1 MISSSGR
8 LSSRAC
14 ARARDTSLSSSS
26 TRTVRRALA
35 MTTAYLRESPC
46 TPVAASRFGPRMT
59 GARAAL
65 GVRPCPR
72 GRRRRRDPGRHP
84 REGAR
89 RRRRARRVRSRP
101 DASARVPG
109 PRRALTTSGSPRVS
123 GEFLASWDHGFGSTQ
138 PNITPWLSVYG
149 TEGHRFE
156 SCRARFPTGFFA
168 DLSVGLTPRVK
179 RSNPRV

>member
-1 MISSSGR
+1 
-8 LSSRAC
+8 
-14 ARARDTSLSSSS
+14 
-26 TRTVRRALA
+26 
-35 MTTAYLRESPC
+35 
-46 TPVAASRFGPRMT
+46 T

-72 GRRRRRDPGRHP
+72 G
-84 REGAR
+84 GAGAGIPAGIHGKER
-89 RRRRARRVRSRP
+89 GGGAALAACALAP

-156 SCRARFPTGFFA
+156 SCRARSKT
-168 DLSVGLTPRVK
+168 RK
-179 RSNPRV
+179 RSVPRRSRASLGRCWVR